1 MAKDFVVN
9 ITGKDNLSNTLK
21 GIKQELKDTAG
32 STAAIDNIRR
42 KFEQISKSTQPLKT
56 QLRQLNNLMGQ
67 MKSTGLASSY
77 KEDFDK
83 ITEAAGRTK
92 QQMNQVNAAITRAAS
107 KTPILDQMGTAFN
120 GISAAANIATGAM
133 NLFGSENDDVQKAI
147 LQVQSVVAAGMG
159 FSQLIPVLKAAKI
172 AQLGFNRVLMNNP
185 YAVAATAVIA
195 LGTAIYKLAS
205 NHNEAIEAEQEHQK
219 ALQDLADANQRAAD
233 MYGSE
238 YAKAVTNLVP
248 KFQVLAAQYQSLKT
262 NMEKTEFIK
271 NNQSAFNELG
281 ISIDDTRDAEN
292 VFVKNTN
299 AMVQALMLRARAIA
313 MQNVAIKL
321 YEDSIK
327 KKIAA
332 DKADAEATKNMHK
345 DAQKRINNRNHHAVA
360 GFLDRKKGET
370 FNQARQRQL
379 NKANKKD
386 KQILGKQYKSTSD
399 RNIALREGAKNDI
412 KIADNLG
419 KQAIITQNQSDQLK
433 IRAGGKKTGRGRN
446 TSGNRKINTGGGKHT
461 SGNVAN
467 TSVTGANNEP
477 TYKANAETI
486 KDMENNVSI
495 LEDKLKGLKPN
506 TEEFKK
512 VSDEIAGWK
521 TKITDADFVL
531 IPKTINDANNNV
543 SILQNKLNRLDVNS
557 DQFKE
562 VSEQL
567 EEAKKKAA
575 EFQEKLNKPT
585 FEDGSVNYIKNM
597 IAKIQE
603 QLDNANLTAD
613 VRLNLIQDKND
624 LEDEVANMV
633 DPTKAKREEDEKN
646 EKEAEERN
654 KKEKKRQEETING
667 YKAMGDAASAMGDIM
682 SNAGLQGASAAMQV
696 ASATMNAAAQI
707 IPQVMK
713 IIAAKQAEAMAG
725 GTASAA
731 ALPFPANVAAIASII
746 ATVLSTFNTIFSAVG
761 AYASG
766 GIIQGASTHGDQLFA
781 RVNAGEMILNGS
793 QQARLFD
800 ILDGASNNNSGGQV
814 EFKISG
820 STLKGVLRNYDNKMS
835 VL

>member
-205 NHNEAIEAEQEHQK
+205 NHNEAIKAEQEHQK

-299 AMVQALMLRARAIA
+299 AMVQALILRARAIA

-345 DAQKRINNRNHHAVA
+345 DAQKRINNRKQHAVA
-360 GFLDRKKGET
+360 GFLGRKKGET
-370 FNQARQRQL
+370 FNKARQRQL
-379 NKANKKD
+379 NEANKKD

-419 KQAIITQNQSDQLK
+419 KQVIKTQNQSNQMMM
-433 IRAGGKKTGRGRN
+433 RAGGKKAGRGRI
-446 TSGNRKINTGGGKHT
+446 TRNTGAGKHK
-461 SGNVAN
+461 SSNVAN
-467 TSVTGANNEP
+467 TSVTGANNE
-477 TYKANAETI
+477 YKANAETI

-521 TKITDADFVL
+521 NKITDADFVL

-543 SILQNKLNRLDVNS
+543 SILQDKLNRLDVNS

-585 FEDGSVNYIKNM
+585 FEDGSVNYLKDM
-597 IAKIQE
+597 ISKIQE

-624 LEDEVANMV
+624 LEDEVANME
-633 DPTKAKREEDEKN
+633 DPNKAKREADEKA

-654 KKEKKRQEETING
+654 ERDKKRQEETINS
-667 YKAMGDAASAMGDIM
+667 YKAMGDAASAMGNIM

>member
-205 NHNEAIEAEQEHQK
+205 NHNEAIKAEQEHQK

-299 AMVQALMLRARAIA
+299 AMVQALILRARAIA

-332 DKADAEATKNMHK
+332 DKADAKATKNMHK
-345 DAQKRINNRNHHAVA
+345 DAQKRINNRKQHAVA
-360 GFLDRKKGET
+360 GFLGRKKGET
-370 FNQARQRQL
+370 FNKARQRQL

-419 KQAIITQNQSDQLK
+419 KQVIKTQNQSNQMMM
-433 IRAGGKKTGRGRN
+433 RAGGKKAGRGRI
-446 TSGNRKINTGGGKHT
+446 TRNTGAGKHT
-461 SGNVAN
+461 SSNVAN
-467 TSVTGANNEP
+467 TSVTGANNE
-477 TYKANAETI
+477 YKANAETI

-521 TKITDADFVL
+521 NKITDADFVL
-531 IPKTINDANNNV
+531 IPKTINEANNNV
-543 SILQNKLNRLDVNS
+543 SILQDKLNRLDVNS

-585 FEDGSVNYIKNM
+585 FENGSVNYLKDM
-597 IAKIQE
+597 ISKIQE

-624 LEDEVANMV
+624 LEDEVANME
-633 DPTKAKREEDEKN
+633 DPNKAKREADEKA

-654 KKEKKRQEETING
+654 ERDKKRQEETINS
-667 YKAMGDAASAMGDIM
+667 YKAMGDAASAMGNIM

>member
-159 FSQLIPVLKAAKI
+159 FNQLIPVLKAAKI

-185 YAVAATAVIA
+185 YAVTATSVIA

-205 NHNEAIEAEQEHQK
+205 NHNEAIKAEQEHQK
-219 ALQDLADANQRAAD
+219 ALQDLADANQRAAN

-299 AMVQALMLRARAIA
+299 AMVQAFILRARAIA

-327 KKIAA
+327 KKIAE
-332 DKADAEATKNMHK
+332 DKANAEATKNMHK
-345 DAQKRINNRNHHAVA
+345 DAQKRINNRNKHAVA
-360 GFLDRKKGET
+360 GFLGRKKGET
-370 FNQARQRQL
+370 FNKARQRQL

-386 KQILGKQYKSTSD
+386 KQIIGKQYKSTSD
-399 RNIALREGAKNDI
+399 GNIALRKGAKNDI
-412 KIADNLG
+412 KIANNLG
-419 KQAIITQNQSDQLK
+419 KQAIITYNQSDQLK
-433 IRAGGKKTGRGRN
+433 IRAGGKKAGRGTRRTN
-446 TSGNRKINTGGGKHT
+446 TGKHT
-461 SGNVAN
+461 SSNVAN
-467 TSVTGANNEP
+467 TSVTGANNE
-477 TYKANAETI
+477 YKANAETI

-512 VSDEIAGWK
+512 VSDEIDGWK
-521 TKITDADFVL
+521 DKITDADFVL

-543 SILQNKLNRLDVNS
+543 SILQDKLNRLDVNS

-585 FEDGSVNYIKNM
+585 FEDGSVNYLKDM
-597 IAKIQE
+597 ISKIQE

-624 LEDEVANMV
+624 LEDEVANME
-633 DPTKAKREEDEKN
+633 DPNKAKREADEKA

-654 KKEKKRQEETING
+654 ERDKKRQEETINS
-667 YKAMGDAASAMGDIM
+667 YKAMGDAASAMGNIM

>member
-205 NHNEAIEAEQEHQK
+205 NHNEAIKAEQEHQK

-248 KFQVLAAQYQSLKT
+248 KFQALAAQYQSLKT

-271 NNQSAFNELG
+271 NNQSAFNELS

-292 VFVKNTN
+292 VFIKNTD
-299 AMVQALMLRARAIA
+299 AMVQALILRARAIA
-313 MQNVAIKL
+313 MQKVAIQL

-345 DAQKRINNRNHHAVA
+345 DAQKRINNRNQHAVA
-360 GFLDRKKGET
+360 GFLGRKKGET
-370 FNQARQRQL
+370 FNKARQRQL
-379 NKANKKD
+379 NEANKKD
-386 KQILGKQYKSTSD
+386 EEILGKQYKSTSN
-399 RNIALREGAKNDI
+399 RNKALREGAENDI

-419 KQAIITQNQSDQLK
+419 KQSIKTSNQSDQMMM
-433 IRAGGKKTGRGRN
+433 RAGGKKAGRGTRRTN
-446 TSGNRKINTGGGKHT
+446 TGKHT
-461 SGNVAN
+461 SSNVAN
-467 TSVTGANNEP
+467 TSVTGANNE
-477 TYKANAETI
+477 YKANAETI

-543 SILQNKLNRLDVNS
+543 SILQDKLNRLDVNS

-613 VRLNLIQDKND
+613 VRLNLIQDKKN
-624 LEDEVANMV
+624 LEDEVANME
-633 DPTKAKREEDEKN
+633 DPNKAKREEDEKN
-646 EKEAEERN
+646 EKEAEERD
-654 KKEKKRQEETING
+654 KKKKKRQEETING
-667 YKAMGDAASAMGDIM
+667 YKAMGDAASAMGNIM

-800 ILDGASNNNSGGQV
+800 ILDGASNNNSSGQV

>member
-159 FSQLIPVLKAAKI
+159 FSQLIPVLKEAKI

-248 KFQVLAAQYQSLKT
+248 KFQALAAQYQSLKT

-292 VFVKNTN
+292 VFIKNTN
-299 AMVQALMLRARAIA
+299 AMVQALILRARAIA
-313 MQNVAIKL
+313 MQKVAIKL
-321 YEDSIK
+321 YEDAIK

-345 DAQKRINNRNHHAVA
+345 DAQKRINNRNKHSVA
-360 GFLDRKKGET
+360 GFLGRKKGET
-370 FNQARQRQL
+370 FNKARQRQI

-386 KQILGKQYKSTSD
+386 KQILRKHYKSTSD
-399 RNIALREGAKNDI
+399 RNKALRKGAKNDI

-419 KQAIITQNQSDQLK
+419 KQVIKTYNQSDQLK
-433 IRAGGKKTGRGRN
+433 IRAGGKKTGRGRI
-446 TSGNRKINTGGGKHT
+446 TRRTNTGGGKHT

-467 TSVTGANNEP
+467 TSVTGANNE
-477 TYKANAETI
+477 YKVNAETI

-543 SILQNKLNRLDVNS
+543 SILQDKLNRLDVNS

-585 FEDGSVNYIKNM
+585 FEDGSVNYLKDM
-597 IAKIQE
+597 ISKIQE

-613 VRLNLIQDKND
+613 VRLNLIQDKKN
-624 LEDEVANMV
+624 LEDEVANME
-633 DPTKAKREEDEKN
+633 DPTKAQREAEDEA
-646 EKEAEERN
+646 EKEAKERD
-654 KKEKKRQEETING
+654 KKKKQRMDETIEG
-667 YKAMGDAASAMGDIM
+667 YQNIGKAASAMGNIM

-731 ALPFPANVAAIASII
+731 ALPFPANIAAIASII

-800 ILDGASNNNSGGQV
+800 ILDGASNNNSSGQV

>member
-92 QQMNQVNAAITRAAS
+92 QQMNLVNAAITRAAS

-159 FSQLIPVLKAAKI
+159 FSQLIPVLKEAKI

-205 NHNEAIEAEQEHQK
+205 NHNEAIKAEQEHQK

-248 KFQVLAAQYQSLKT
+248 KFQALAAQYQSLKT

-299 AMVQALMLRARAIA
+299 AMVQALILRARAIA

-327 KKIAA
+327 KKIAV
-332 DKADAEATKNMHK
+332 DKANAAATKNMHK
-345 DAQKRINNRNHHAVA
+345 DAQRRINNRNKNSVA
-360 GFLDRKKGET
+360 GFLGRKKGET
-370 FNQARQRQL
+370 QQQARQRQL
-379 NKANKKD
+379 NEANKKD
-386 KQILGKQYKSTSD
+386 KWILGKQYKSTSD
-399 RNIALREGAKNDI
+399 KTIALREGIKNDF

-419 KQAIITQNQSDQLK
+419 KQSIKTSNQSDQMMM
-433 IRAGGKKTGRGRN
+433 RAGGKKAGRGTRRTN
-446 TSGNRKINTGGGKHT
+446 TGKHT
-461 SGNVAN
+461 SSNVAN

-585 FEDGSVNYIKNM
+585 FEDGSVNYLKDM
-597 IAKIQE
+597 ISKIQE

-613 VRLNLIQDKND
+613 VRLNLIQDKKN
-624 LEDEVANMV
+624 LEDEVANME
-633 DPTKAKREEDEKN
+633 DPNKAKREADEKA

-654 KKEKKRQEETING
+654 ERDKKRQEETINS
-667 YKAMGDAASAMGDIM
+667 YKAMGDAASAMGNIM

>member
-159 FSQLIPVLKAAKI
+159 FSQLIPVLKEAKI

-248 KFQVLAAQYQSLKT
+248 KFQALAAQYQSLKT

-292 VFVKNTN
+292 VFIKNTN
-299 AMVQALMLRARAIA
+299 AMVQALILRARAIA
-313 MQNVAIKL
+313 MQKVAIKL
-321 YEDSIK
+321 YEDAIK

-345 DAQKRINNRNHHAVA
+345 DAQKRINNRNKHSVA
-360 GFLDRKKGET
+360 GFLGRKKGET
-370 FNQARQRQL
+370 FNKARQRQI

-386 KQILGKQYKSTSD
+386 KQILRKHYKSTSD
-399 RNIALREGAKNDI
+399 RNKALRKGAKNDI

-419 KQAIITQNQSDQLK
+419 KQVIKTYNQSDQLK
-433 IRAGGKKTGRGRN
+433 IRAGGKKTGRGRI
-446 TSGNRKINTGGGKHT
+446 TRRTNTGGGKHT

-467 TSVTGANNEP
+467 TSVTGANNE
-477 TYKANAETI
+477 YKANAETI

-543 SILQNKLNRLDVNS
+543 SILQDKLNRLDVNS

-585 FEDGSVNYIKNM
+585 FEDGSVNYLKDM
-597 IAKIQE
+597 ISKIQE

-613 VRLNLIQDKND
+613 VRLNLIQDKKN
-624 LEDEVANMV
+624 LEDEVANME
-633 DPTKAKREEDEKN
+633 DPTKAQREAEDEA
-646 EKEAEERN
+646 EKEAKERD
-654 KKEKKRQEETING
+654 KKKKQRMDETIEG
-667 YKAMGDAASAMGDIM
+667 YQNIGKAASAMGNIM

-731 ALPFPANVAAIASII
+731 ALPFPANIAAIASII

-800 ILDGASNNNSGGQV
+800 ILDGASNNNSSGQV

>member
-195 LGTAIYKLAS
+195 LGAAIYKLAS
-205 NHNEAIEAEQEHQK
+205 NHNEAIKAEQEHQK

-299 AMVQALMLRARAIA
+299 AMVQALILRARAIA

-332 DKADAEATKNMHK
+332 DKADAKATKNMHK
-345 DAQKRINNRNHHAVA
+345 DAQKRINNRKQHAVA
-360 GFLDRKKGET
+360 GFLGRKKGET
-370 FNQARQRQL
+370 FNKARQRQL

-419 KQAIITQNQSDQLK
+419 KQVIKTQNQSNQMMM
-433 IRAGGKKTGRGRN
+433 RAGGKKAGRGRI
-446 TSGNRKINTGGGKHT
+446 TRNTGAGKHT
-461 SGNVAN
+461 SSNVAN
-467 TSVTGANNEP
+467 TSVTGANNE
-477 TYKANAETI
+477 YKANAETI

-521 TKITDADFVL
+521 NKITDADFVL
-531 IPKTINDANNNV
+531 IPKTINEANNNV
-543 SILQNKLNRLDVNS
+543 SILQDKLNRLDVNS

-585 FEDGSVNYIKNM
+585 FENGSVNYLKDM
-597 IAKIQE
+597 ISKIQE

-624 LEDEVANMV
+624 LEDEVANME
-633 DPTKAKREEDEKN
+633 DPNKAKREADEKA

-654 KKEKKRQEETING
+654 ERDKKRQEETINS
-667 YKAMGDAASAMGDIM
+667 YKAMGDAASAMGNIM

>member
-9 ITGKDNLSNTLK
+9 ITGKDNLSATLK

-32 STAAIDNIRR
+32 SAAAIDNIRR
-42 KFEQISKSTQPLKT
+42 KFEQIQHSTQPLKT

-67 MKSTGLASSY
+67 MKSNGLAATFA
-77 KEDFDK
+77 EDFNQ
-83 ITEAAGRTK
+83 ITAAAGRTK

-195 LGTAIYKLAS
+195 LGTAIYKLVS
-205 NHNEAIEAEQEHQK
+205 NHREAIKAEQEHEK
-219 ALQDLADANQRAAD
+219 ALQDLADANQRAANI
-233 MYGSE
+233 YESE
-238 YAKAVTNLVP
+238 YGKAVTNLVP
-248 KFQVLAAQYQSLKT
+248 KFLALTAQYKSLKT

-281 ISIDDTRDAEN
+281 ITVEDTRDAEN
-292 VFVKNTN
+292 IFIKNTN

-332 DKADAEATKNMHK
+332 DKADKSATQNMHK
-345 DAQKRINNRNHHAVA
+345 DAQKRIDNRNHYTVA
-360 GFLDRKKGET
+360 GFLGRKKGET
-370 FNQARQRQL
+370 FEQARRRQL
-379 NKANKKD
+379 NEANKKD
-386 KQILGKQYKSTSD
+386 KQILGNQYKSTSD
-399 RNIALREGAKNDI
+399 KNRALREGAKNDFEV
-412 KIADNLG
+412 ANNLE
-419 KQAIITQNQSDQLK
+419 KQSIWYNNQSVNTIK
-433 IRAGGKKTGRGRN
+433 GFGGKRTGKGRN
-446 TSGNRKINTGGGKHT
+446 TGRRNTGKGRPT
-461 SGNVAN
+461 SSNVTN
-467 TSVTGANNEP
+467 TGVTNNEP

-506 TEEFKK
+506 TEEFQK
-512 VSDEIAGWK
+512 VSDEIASWK
-521 TKITDADFVL
+521 DKIDNVQNHFVEF
-531 IPKTINDANNNV
+531 PKTINEANNNV
-543 SILQNKLNRLDVNS
+543 SILQDKLNRLDVNS
-557 DQFKE
+557 EQFKE
-562 VSEQL
+562 VSKQL
-567 EEAKKKAA
+567 DEAKAKAD

-585 FEDGSVNYIKNM
+585 FENGSVNYIRDM

-603 QLDNANLTAD
+603 QLDNANLKAD
-613 VRLNLIQDKND
+613 VRLNLIQDKKD
-624 LEDEVANMV
+624 LEDKVANMV
-633 DPTKAKREEDEKN
+633 DPNKAQRESDEEK
-646 EKEAEERN
+646 EKEAEERH
-654 KKEKKRQEETING
+654 KKEKERQEQTIEG
-667 YKAMGDAASAMGDIM
+667 YKAMGNAASAMGSIM
-682 SNAGLQGASAAMQV
+682 SNAGLDGVAAAMQV
-696 ASATMNAAAQI
+696 ASATMNATAQI
-707 IPQVMK
+707 IPEVMK
-713 IIAAKQAEAMAG
+713 IIAAKQGEALAG

-731 ALPFPANVAAIASII
+731 ALPFPANIAAIASIV

-761 AYASG
+761 AYANG
-766 GIIQGASTHGDQLFA
+766 GIIQGGSTHGDQLIA

-800 ILDGASNNNSGGQV
+800 ILDNGFSNNNRMGQV

>member
-159 FSQLIPVLKAAKI
+159 FSQLIPLLKAAKI

-205 NHNEAIEAEQEHQK
+205 NHNEAIKAEQEHQK

-299 AMVQALMLRARAIA
+299 AMVQALILRARAIA

-345 DAQKRINNRNHHAVA
+345 DAQKRINNRNQHAVA
-360 GFLDRKKGET
+360 GFFGRKKGET

-379 NKANKKD
+379 NKANQKD
-386 KQILGKQYKSTSD
+386 KWILRKQHKSTSN
-399 RNIALREGAKNDI
+399 RNKALRKGAKNDI
-412 KIADNLG
+412 EIADNLS
-419 KQAIITQNQSDQLK
+419 KQVIKTYNQSNQMMM
-433 IRAGGKKTGRGRN
+433 RARGKKAGRGTRRTN
-446 TSGNRKINTGGGKHT
+446 TGKHT
-461 SGNVAN
+461 SSNVAN
-467 TSVTGANNEP
+467 TSVTGANNE
-477 TYKANAETI
+477 YKANAETI

-512 VSDEIAGWK
+512 VSDEIDGWK
-521 TKITDADFVL
+521 DKITDADFVL

-543 SILQNKLNRLDVNS
+543 SILQDKLNRLDVNS

-585 FEDGSVNYIKNM
+585 FEDGSVNYLKDM
-597 IAKIQE
+597 ISKIQE

-624 LEDEVANMV
+624 LEDEVANME

-646 EKEAEERN
+646 EKEAKERN
-654 KKEKKRQEETING
+654 EKEKKRQEETING

-731 ALPFPANVAAIASII
+731 ALPFPANIAAIASII

-800 ILDGASNNNSGGQV
+800 ILDGASNNNSSGQV

>member
-120 GISAAANIATGAM
+120 GISAAANIATGVM

-205 NHNEAIEAEQEHQK
+205 NHNEAIKAEQEHQK

-281 ISIDDTRDAEN
+281 ISIDDIRDAEN
-292 VFVKNTN
+292 VFIKNTN
-299 AMVQALMLRARAIA
+299 AMVQALILRARAIA
-313 MQNVAIKL
+313 MQNVAMKL

-332 DKADAEATKNMHK
+332 DKADAEATKNRHK
-345 DAQKRINNRNHHAVA
+345 DAQKRINKRNQHAVA
-360 GFLDRKKGET
+360 GFLGRKKGET
-370 FNQARQRQL
+370 FHKARQRQL

-386 KQILGKQYKSTSD
+386 KWILGKKYKSTSD
-399 RNIALREGAKNDI
+399 RNKALREGAKNDI
-412 KIADNLG
+412 KIANNLG
-419 KQAIITQNQSDQLK
+419 KQSIKTSNQSDQMMM
-433 IRAGGKKTGRGRN
+433 RAGGKKTGRGTRRTN
-446 TSGNRKINTGGGKHT
+446 TRRTDTRKHT
-461 SGNVAN
+461 SSNVVN
-467 TSVTGANNEP
+467 TSVTDANNE
-477 TYKANAETI
+477 YKANAETI

-512 VSDEIAGWK
+512 VSDEIDGWK
-521 TKITDADFVL
+521 DKITDANLVH

-543 SILQNKLNRLDVNS
+543 SILQDKLNRLDVNS
-557 DQFKE
+557 DKFKE

-585 FEDGSVNYIKNM
+585 FEDGSVNYLKDM
-597 IAKIQE
+597 ISKIQE

-624 LEDEVANMV
+624 LEDEVANME
-633 DPTKAKREEDEKN
+633 DPNKAKREAYEKA

-654 KKEKKRQEETING
+654 KRDKKRQEETINS
-667 YKAMGDAASAMGDIM
+667 YKAMGDAASAMGNIM

-731 ALPFPANVAAIASII
+731 ALPFPANIAAIASII

-800 ILDGASNNNSGGQV
+800 ILDGASNNNSSGQV

>member
-205 NHNEAIEAEQEHQK
+205 NHNEAIKAEQEHQK

-299 AMVQALMLRARAIA
+299 AMVQALILRARAIA

-332 DKADAEATKNMHK
+332 DNADAEATKNMHK
-345 DAQKRINNRNHHAVA
+345 DAQKRINNRNQHAVA
-360 GFLDRKKGET
+360 GFLGHKKGET
-370 FNQARQRQL
+370 FNKARQRQL
-379 NKANKKD
+379 NEANNKD

-419 KQAIITQNQSDQLK
+419 KQSIKTSNQSDQMMM
-433 IRAGGKKTGRGRN
+433 RAGGKKAGRGTRRTN
-446 TSGNRKINTGGGKHT
+446 TGKHT
-461 SGNVAN
+461 SSNVAN
-467 TSVTGANNEP
+467 TSVTGANNE
-477 TYKANAETI
+477 YKANAETI
-486 KDMENNVSI
+486 KDMENNVSL

-512 VSDEIAGWK
+512 VSDEIDGWK
-521 TKITDADFVL
+521 DKITDADFVL

-543 SILQNKLNRLDVNS
+543 SILQDKLNRLDVNS

-585 FEDGSVNYIKNM
+585 FEDGSVNYLKDM
-597 IAKIQE
+597 ISKIQE

-624 LEDEVANMV
+624 LEDEVANME
-633 DPTKAKREEDEKN
+633 DPNKAKREADEKA

-654 KKEKKRQEETING
+654 ERDKKRQEETINS
-667 YKAMGDAASAMGDIM
+667 YKAMGDAASAMGNIM

-731 ALPFPANVAAIASII
+731 ALPFPANIAAIASII

-800 ILDGASNNNSGGQV
+800 ILDGASNNNSIGQV

>member
-67 MKSTGLASSY
+67 MKSTGLTSSY

-205 NHNEAIEAEQEHQK
+205 NHNEAIKAEQEHQK

-248 KFQVLAAQYQSLKT
+248 KFQALAAQYQSLKT

-292 VFVKNTN
+292 VFIKNTN
-299 AMVQALMLRARAIA
+299 AMVQALILRARAIA

-345 DAQKRINNRNHHAVA
+345 DAQKRINNRNQHAVA
-360 GFLDRKKGET
+360 GFLGRKKGET
-370 FNQARQRQL
+370 FNKARQRQL
-379 NKANKKD
+379 NEANKKD
-386 KQILGKQYKSTSD
+386 KQILGKQYKS
-399 RNIALREGAKNDI
+399 
-412 KIADNLG
+412 
-419 KQAIITQNQSDQLK
+419 
-433 IRAGGKKTGRGRN
+433 
-446 TSGNRKINTGGGKHT
+446 
-461 SGNVAN
+461 
-467 TSVTGANNEP
+467 P
-477 TYKANAETI
+477 
-486 KDMENNVSI
+486 
-495 LEDKLKGLKPN
+495 
-506 TEEFKK
+506 
-512 VSDEIAGWK
+512 
-521 TKITDADFVL
+521 DFV
-531 IPKTINDANNNV
+531 IAYPKILRQRVQLFSDALP
-543 SILQNKLNRLDVNS
+543 STL
-557 DQFKE
+557 FGC
-562 VSEQL
+562 
-567 EEAKKKAA
+567 
-575 EFQEKLNKPT
+575 KPPC
-585 FEDGSVNYIKNM
+585 S
-597 IAKIQE
+597 
-603 QLDNANLTAD
+603 
-613 VRLNLIQDKND
+613 
-624 LEDEVANMV
+624 EVA
-633 DPTKAKREEDEKN
+633 
-646 EKEAEERN
+646 
-654 KKEKKRQEETING
+654 
-667 YKAMGDAASAMGDIM
+667 
-682 SNAGLQGASAAMQV
+682 
-696 ASATMNAAAQI
+696 
-707 IPQVMK
+707 
-713 IIAAKQAEAMAG
+713 
-725 GTASAA
+725 
-731 ALPFPANVAAIASII
+731 
-746 ATVLSTFNTIFSAVG
+746 
-761 AYASG
+761 
-766 GIIQGASTHGDQLFA
+766 
-781 RVNAGEMILNGS
+781 
-793 QQARLFD
+793 
-800 ILDGASNNNSGGQV
+800 
-814 EFKISG
+814 
-820 STLKGVLRNYDNKMS
+820 
-835 VL
+835 

>member
-205 NHNEAIEAEQEHQK
+205 NHNEAIKAEQEHQK

-248 KFQVLAAQYQSLKT
+248 KFQALAAQYQSLKT

-299 AMVQALMLRARAIA
+299 AMVQALILRARAIA
-313 MQNVAIKL
+313 MQKVAIKL

-332 DKADAEATKNMHK
+332 DKADTEATKNMHK
-345 DAQKRINNRNHHAVA
+345 DAQKRINNRNQHAVA
-360 GFLDRKKGET
+360 GFLGRKKGET
-370 FNQARQRQL
+370 FNKARQRQL

-399 RNIALREGAKNDI
+399 RNIAHREGAKNDI

-419 KQAIITQNQSDQLK
+419 KQAIITYNQSDQLK
-433 IRAGGKKTGRGRN
+433 KRAGGKKAGRGTRRTN
-446 TSGNRKINTGGGKHT
+446 TGKHT
-461 SGNVAN
+461 SSNVAN
-467 TSVTGANNEP
+467 TSVTGANNE
-477 TYKANAETI
+477 YKANAETI

-543 SILQNKLNRLDVNS
+543 SILQDKLNRLDVNS

-585 FEDGSVNYIKNM
+585 FEDGSVNYLKDM
-597 IAKIQE
+597 ISKIQE

-613 VRLNLIQDKND
+613 VRLNLIQDKKN
-624 LEDEVANMV
+624 LEDEVANME
-633 DPTKAKREEDEKN
+633 DPNKAKREEDEKN

-654 KKEKKRQEETING
+654 EKEKKRQEETING
-667 YKAMGDAASAMGDIM
+667 YKAMGDAASAMGNIM

-731 ALPFPANVAAIASII
+731 ALPFPANIAAIASII

-800 ILDGASNNNSGGQV
+800 ILDGASNNNSSGQV

>member
-205 NHNEAIEAEQEHQK
+205 NHNEAIKAEQEHQK
-219 ALQDLADANQRAAD
+219 ALQDLADANQKAAD

-271 NNQSAFNELG
+271 NNQSAFNELS

-299 AMVQALMLRARAIA
+299 AMVQALILRARAIA

-332 DKADAEATKNMHK
+332 DKADTEATKNMHK
-345 DAQKRINNRNHHAVA
+345 DAQKRINNRNKHAVA

-379 NKANKKD
+379 NEANKKD

-419 KQAIITQNQSDQLK
+419 KQAIITYNQSDQLK
-433 IRAGGKKTGRGRN
+433 KRAGGKKAGRGTRRTN
-446 TSGNRKINTGGGKHT
+446 TGKHT
-461 SGNVAN
+461 SSNVAN
-467 TSVTGANNEP
+467 TSVTGANNE
-477 TYKANAETI
+477 YKANAETI

-543 SILQNKLNRLDVNS
+543 SILQDKLNRLDVNS

-613 VRLNLIQDKND
+613 VRLNLIQDKKN
-624 LEDEVANMV
+624 LEDEVANME
-633 DPTKAKREEDEKN
+633 DPNKAKREEDEKN

-654 KKEKKRQEETING
+654 EKEKKRQEETING
-667 YKAMGDAASAMGDIM
+667 YKAMGDAASAMGNIM

-731 ALPFPANVAAIASII
+731 ALPFPANIAAIASII

>member
-205 NHNEAIEAEQEHQK
+205 NHNEAIKAEQEHQK

-248 KFQVLAAQYQSLKT
+248 KFQALAAQYQSLKT

-292 VFVKNTN
+292 VFIKNTN
-299 AMVQALMLRARAIA
+299 AMVQALILRARAIA

-321 YEDSIK
+321 YEDRIK

-345 DAQKRINNRNHHAVA
+345 DAQKRINNRNKHAVA

-386 KQILGKQYKSTSD
+386 KQILGKQHKSTSN
-399 RNIALREGAKNDI
+399 RNIALRKGAENDL

-419 KQAIITQNQSDQLK
+419 KQAIITYNQSDQLK
-433 IRAGGKKTGRGRN
+433 IRAGGKKAGRGRI
-446 TSGNRKINTGGGKHT
+446 TRRTNTGAGKHT
-461 SGNVAN
+461 SSNVAN
-467 TSVTGANNEP
+467 TSVTGANNES

-543 SILQNKLNRLDVNS
+543 SILQDKLNRLDVNS

-613 VRLNLIQDKND
+613 VRLNLIQDKKN
-624 LEDEVANMV
+624 LEDEVANME
-633 DPTKAKREEDEKN
+633 DPNKAKREEDEKA

-654 KKEKKRQEETING
+654 ERDKKRQEETINS
-667 YKAMGDAASAMGDIM
+667 YKAMGDAASAMGNIM

>member
-195 LGTAIYKLAS
+195 LGTAIYKLVS
-205 NHNEAIEAEQEHQK
+205 NHNEAIKAEQEHQK

-299 AMVQALMLRARAIA
+299 AMVQALILRARAIA

-345 DAQKRINNRNHHAVA
+345 DAQKRINNRNQHAVA
-360 GFLDRKKGET
+360 GFLGHKKGET
-370 FNQARQRQL
+370 FNKARQRQL
-379 NKANKKD
+379 NEANKKD

-412 KIADNLG
+412 KIAGNLG
-419 KQAIITQNQSDQLK
+419 KQSIKTSNQSDQMMM
-433 IRAGGKKTGRGRN
+433 RAGGKKAGRGTRRTN
-446 TSGNRKINTGGGKHT
+446 TGKHT
-461 SGNVAN
+461 SSNVAN
-467 TSVTGANNEP
+467 TSVTGANNE
-477 TYKANAETI
+477 YKANAETI

-495 LEDKLKGLKPN
+495 LEY
-506 TEEFKK
+506 
-512 VSDEIAGWK
+512 
-521 TKITDADFVL
+521 
-531 IPKTINDANNNV
+531 
-543 SILQNKLNRLDVNS
+543 Q
-557 DQFKE
+557 
-562 VSEQL
+562 
-567 EEAKKKAA
+567 
-575 EFQEKLNKPT
+575 
-585 FEDGSVNYIKNM
+585 
-597 IAKIQE
+597 
-603 QLDNANLTAD
+603 
-613 VRLNLIQDKND
+613 
-624 LEDEVANMV
+624 
-633 DPTKAKREEDEKN
+633 
-646 EKEAEERN
+646 
-654 KKEKKRQEETING
+654 
-667 YKAMGDAASAMGDIM
+667 
-682 SNAGLQGASAAMQV
+682 
-696 ASATMNAAAQI
+696 
-707 IPQVMK
+707 
-713 IIAAKQAEAMAG
+713 
-725 GTASAA
+725 
-731 ALPFPANVAAIASII
+731 
-746 ATVLSTFNTIFSAVG
+746 
-761 AYASG
+761 
-766 GIIQGASTHGDQLFA
+766 
-781 RVNAGEMILNGS
+781 
-793 QQARLFD
+793 
-800 ILDGASNNNSGGQV
+800 
-814 EFKISG
+814 
-820 STLKGVLRNYDNKMS
+820 
-835 VL
+835 